1 MCPCLFVVAIKASRR
16 ISTAVGL
23 KSKDANIAYPLQ
35 LVVLAKL
42 TFNSLLSRGQDG
54 VDAEWQLMDCLKFI
68 FLLKSLQNSLQQR
81 WAPSADSGQKLE
93 RGSGDQFCVTGSTNL
108 QVLIWNFLIW
118 ISSLY
123 DNMFSYAPLIF
134 HRALLSL
141 LMKSHKSCW

>member
-1 MCPCLFVVAIKASRR
+1 MCPCLFVVAIKTSRR

-23 KSKDANIAYPLQ
+23 KSTDANIAYPLQ

-54 VDAEWQLMDCLKFI
+54 VEVVWQLMDCLKFFSWNLCRI
-68 FLLKSLQNSLQQR
+68 RCSRDELHL
-81 WAPSADSGQKLE
+81 PIPEQKLE
-93 RGSGDQFCVTGSTNL
+93 RGSGDQLCVTGSTNL